1 MTAKEPK
8 YYIENKL
15 KPPKAF
21 FDWCYSQISTFK
33 WSNKRQTILASDRS
47 DCFVIEKCLT
57 KSTNLTFFHDFRTF
71 AIVLVTSK
79 RIEIQSYGLWSR
91 INEGK
96 QTIECELTN
105 FEQFASGKHIM
116 VTRLDNGRPV
126 FGLTPN
132 KPFGGPYAGTA
143 LYPNGWAD
151 KVRDISEL
159 RYLKIERLS
168 PLGIENIYKY
178 RREIEFLQKINANNL
193 ANQVMHPGYTN
204 NVYGSWR
211 KNVDMRTINEN
222 WLRKNKQFFKNSDR
236 TFLEYEL
243 EKRIKERN
251 GKVVPGI
258 ERYLDYR
265 DISKIP
271 RGVGIIRFQN
281 WMIKNKVNFKYYLD
295 YLSLLKDLGI
305 QLDENLII
313 PKDLEKAHDN
323 AVELLNQMQREVN
336 EKMYEKRLKA
346 ILKYENIVGDCAFL
360 VPKDLNELVAEG
372 KALHHCVGGSG
383 YIDGHKQGKT
393 TIIFIRQKEAI
404 EKPFYTLELK
414 NESIVQLR
422 GKHNQVAPPEVKEA
436 ADSWLGWLKTQK
448 V

>member
-1 MTAKEPK
+1 M
-8 YYIENKL
+8 
-15 KPPKAF
+15 
-21 FDWCYSQISTFK
+21 
-33 WSNKRQTILASDRS
+33 ASDRS
-47 DCFVIEKCLT
+47 DCYVIEKRLT
-57 KSTNLTFFHDFRTF
+57 KSTNLTFFHEFRTF

-79 RIEIQSYGLWSR
+79 RIEIQSYGFWSR
-91 INEGK
+91 VKEGK

-132 KPFGGPYAGTA
+132 KPFGGPYAGTV
-143 LYPNGWAD
+143 LYSNDWAAR
-151 KVRDISEL
+151 VQNISEL

-168 PLGIENIYKY
+168 ALGIENIYKY
-178 RREIEFLQKINANNL
+178 RKEIEFLQKINANVL

-204 NVYGSWR
+204 NVYGSFR

-265 DISKIP
+265 DIGKIP
-271 RGVGIIRFQN
+271 HGVGIIRFQN

-305 QLDENLII
+305 QLDENLIT

-323 AVELLNQMQREVN
+323 AVELLNQMKREVN
-336 EKMYEKRLKA
+336 EKLYEKRLKA
-346 ILKYENIVGDCAFL
+346 ILKYETFVGDCAFL

-372 KALHHCVGGSG
+372 KALHHCVGGSN
-383 YIDGHKQGKT
+383 YIDGHKRGKT
-393 TIIFIRQKEAI
+393 TIVFIRQKEAI

-414 NESIVQLR
+414 NESIIQLR

-436 ADSWLGWLKTQK
+436 ADSWLGWLKSQK
-448 V
+448 S

>member
-1 MTAKEPK
+1 MK
-8 YYIENKL
+8 
-15 KPPKAF
+15 
-21 FDWCYSQISTFK
+21 
-33 WSNKRQTILASDRS
+33 
-47 DCFVIEKCLT
+47 
-57 KSTNLTFFHDFRTF
+57 
-71 AIVLVTSK
+71 
-79 RIEIQSYGLWSR
+79 
-91 INEGK
+91 EGK

-105 FEQFASGKHIM
+105 FEQFANGKHIM

-132 KPFGGPYAGTA
+132 KPFGGPYAGTK
-143 LYPNGWAD
+143 LYTNGWAD
-151 KVRDISEL
+151 KIRDISEL
-159 RYLKIERLS
+159 RYLKIEQLS
-168 PLGIENIYKY
+168 ALEIENIYKY
-178 RREIEFLQKINANNL
+178 RKEIEFLQKINANAL
-193 ANQVMHPGYTN
+193 ANQVMFPEYTN
-204 NVYGSWR
+204 NAFGQFR
-211 KNVDMRTINEN
+211 KSVDMRTINEN

-258 ERYLDYR
+258 ERYLHYR

-271 RGVGIIRFQN
+271 QGVGIIRFQN

-313 PKDLEKAHDN
+313 PKDLRKAHDN
-323 AVELLNQMQREVN
+323 AVELLNQMKREVN
-336 EKMYEKRLKA
+336 EKLYEKRLKA
-346 ILKYENIVGDCAFL
+346 ILKYETVVGDCAFV

-393 TIIFIRQKEAI
+393 TIVFIRQKETI

-414 NESIVQLR
+414 NESIIQLR
-422 GKHNQVAPPEVKEA
+422 GKHNQVAPPEIKEA
-436 ADSWLGWLKTQK
+436 ADSWLNWLKTQK
-448 V
+448 S

>member
-1 MTAKEPK
+1 MTMKEPK
-8 YYIENKL
+8 HFIENKL

-21 FDWCYSQISTFK
+21 FDWCYSHISTFK
-33 WSNKRQTILASDRS
+33 WSNKQKTILASDRS
-47 DCFVIEKCLT
+47 DCFVIERRLT
-57 KSTNLTFFHDFRTF
+57 KQSNLTFFDKFYSF

-79 RIEIQSYGLWSR
+79 RIEIQSYGFWSR
-91 INEGK
+91 VKEGK

-151 KVRDISEL
+151 KVCDISEL
-159 RYLKIERLS
+159 RYLKIEHLS

-178 RREIEFLQKINANNL
+178 RKEIEFLQKINANVL

-222 WLRKNKQFFKNSDR
+222 WLRKNKQFFKNSNR

-271 RGVGIIRFQN
+271 QGVGIIRFQN

-313 PKDLEKAHDN
+313 PKDLKKAHDN

-346 ILKYENIVGDCAFL
+346 ILKYETIVGDCAFL

-372 KALHHCVGGSG
+372 KALHHCVGGSN

-393 TIIFIRQKEAI
+393 TIVFIRQKEAI
-404 EKPFYTLELK
+404 AKPFYTLELK
-414 NESIVQLR
+414 NESIIQLR

-436 ADSWLGWLKTQK
+436 ADRWLGWLKTQK
-448 V
+448 S

>member
-1 MTAKEPK
+1 MTTKEPK
-8 YYIENKL
+8 YYIDNKL

-21 FDWCYSQISTFK
+21 FDWCYSKISTFK
-33 WSNKRQTILASDRS
+33 WSNKQKTILASDRAN
-47 DCFVIEKCLT
+47 CFVIERRLT
-57 KSTNLTFFHDFRTF
+57 KQSNLTFFHEFRTF

-79 RIEIQSYGLWSR
+79 RIEIQSYGFWSK
-91 INEGK
+91 IDEGK
-96 QTIECELTN
+96 QMIECELTN
-105 FEQFASGKHIM
+105 FEQFSNDKHIK
-116 VTRLDNGRPV
+116 VTSWNNGKYA
-126 FGLTPN
+126 FGLTSN
-132 KPFGGPYAGTA
+132 YQFGGPYERTL
-143 LYPNGWAD
+143 LYSNDWAAR
-151 KVRDISEL
+151 VQNISEL

-168 PLGIENIYKY
+168 ALGIENIYKY
-178 RREIEFLQKINANNL
+178 RKEIEFLQKINANVL

-222 WLRKNKQFFKNSDR
+222 WLRKNKQFFKKSDR

-271 RGVGIIRFQN
+271 QGVGIIRFQN

-313 PKDLEKAHDN
+313 PKDLKKAHDN

-346 ILKYENIVGDCAFL
+346 ILKYETVVGDCAFL

-393 TIIFIRQKEAI
+393 TIVFIRQKEAI

-414 NESIVQLR
+414 NETIIQLR

-436 ADSWLGWLKTQK
+436 ADSWLGWLKKQK
-448 V
+448 S

>member
-47 DCFVIEKCLT
+47 DCFVIEKRLT

>member
-47 DCFVIEKCLT
+47 DCFVIEKRLT

-281 WMIKNKVNFKYYLD
+281 WMMKNKVNFKYYLD

-313 PKDLEKAHDN
+313 PKDLGKAHDN

>member
-47 DCFVIEKCLT
+47 DCFVIEKRLT

-222 WLRKNKQFFKNSDR
+222 WLRKNKQFFKNSDC

-251 GKVVPGI
+251 GKVVLGI